1 VGKKAAGIS
10 RITIRISLM
19 DKGSAITHQKSRRK
33 LGKKMNGDAGIP
45 HLPKYRIVQPKH
57 QAA

>member
-1 VGKKAAGIS
+1 
-10 RITIRISLM
+10 M

-33 LGKKMNGDAGIP
+33 LGKKMNGDTGIP